1 MPLQVKR
8 FVFRE
13 VVEVHMPRP
22 QRTIKEPVEFS
33 GKGLFT
39 GTVVHVRLNPAPPNA
54 GVTFLRTDMPGS
66 APIPAKVGGGPASF
80 RRTTLSRNGA
90 EVGMV
95 EHLFAALHGLG
106 IDNLQVE
113 IDGPEMP
120 GGDGSSAFYIEPLCK
135 TGLVEQEEPKRIFVI
150 KDPIAVTRGDVSIV
164 ALPHP
169 KGLSIAYTIDYDG
182 AFVNTQTMVMDV
194 SERAFTEELAPARS
208 FLLSTEVEE
217 FKKRGLGQGASP
229 ENTLILNPD
238 KTTSI
243 PLRFPDECVRHKI
256 LDLMGDLYLVGTEL
270 QARIVA
276 VKSGHAINVR
286 LAAKL
291 QAAMREE
298 EVRGFFRRD
307 SALDIR
313 EIQKIIPHRYP
324 FLLVDRILEIDDAEG
339 RAVGIKNVT
348 FNEEFFQGHWPGY
361 PVMPGVLQV
370 EAMAQLAGV
379 LLLRKLENTGKAT
392 MLLSMDGVKI
402 RRPVVPG
409 DQMRLE
415 AVAVRMGQRTA
426 QVNTSAYVGG
436 RLVAEAQLR
445 FMLVD
450 AEAEAE

>member
-1 MPLQVKR
+1 
-8 FVFRE
+8 
-13 VVEVHMPRP
+13 MPRP

-33 GKGLFT
+33 GRGLFT
-39 GTVVHVRLNPAPPNA
+39 GAAVHARLIPAPPNS
-54 GVTFLRTDMPGS
+54 GVVFTRTDLPGS
-66 APIPAKVGGGPASF
+66 PPIPAVGGGTLSTY

-106 IDNLQVE
+106 IDNLKIE
-113 IDGPEMP
+113 IDGPEML
-120 GGDGSSAFYIEPLCK
+120 GGDGSSAFYIEPIRRK
-135 TGLVEQEEPKRIFVI
+135 GIVEQEEPKRTFVV
-150 KDPIAVTRGDVSIV
+150 KEPIAVTRGDASIV

-169 KGLSIAYTIDYDG
+169 QGLSLGYTIDYNG
-182 AFVNTQTMVMDV
+182 AFVNTQTMILDIDD
-194 SERAFTEELAPARS
+194 RAFAEELAPARS

-217 FKKRGLGQGASP
+217 FKKRGLGHGASP

-256 LDLMGDLYLVGTEL
+256 LDLLGDLYLAGTAL

-276 VKSGHAINVR
+276 VKSGHALNVR
-286 LAAKL
+286 LVERL
-291 QAAMREE
+291 QAAMRDE
-298 EVRGFFRRD
+298 EVKGYFRRD

-415 AVAVRMGQRTA
+415 AAAVRLGQRTA
-426 QVNTSAYVGG
+426 QVNTRAFVGG

>member
-1 MPLQVKR
+1 
-8 FVFRE
+8 
-13 VVEVHMPRP
+13 MPRP

-33 GKGLFT
+33 GRGTFT
-39 GTVVHVRLNPAPPNA
+39 GASAHVRLHPAPVNA
-54 GVTFLRTDMPGS
+54 GVTFIRTDIPGS
-66 APIPAKVGGGPASF
+66 APIPATGGGTLSTF

-106 IDNLQVE
+106 VDNLRIE

-120 GGDGSSAFYIEPLCK
+120 GGDGSSAFYVEPLRK
-135 TGLVEQEEPKRIFVI
+135 TGIVDQEEPKRTFEV
-150 KDPIAVTRGDVSIV
+150 KEPISVTRGDVSIV
-164 ALPHP
+164 AMPHP
-169 KGLSIAYTIDYDG
+169 RGLSLAYTIDYSD
-182 AFVNTQTMVMDV
+182 AFVDTQTLTLEVC
-194 SERAFTEELAPARS
+194 ERAFAEELAPARS

-217 FKKRGLGQGASP
+217 FQKRGLGKGASP

-256 LDLMGDLYLVGTEL
+256 LDLLGDLYLAGAEL

-276 VKSGHAINVR
+276 VKSGHAMNAR
-286 LAAKL
+286 LVAKL

-298 EVRGFFRRD
+298 EVRGYFRRD
-307 SALDIR
+307 CALDIR
-313 EIQKIIPHRYP
+313 EIQKVIPHRYP
-324 FLLVDRILEIDDAEG
+324 ILLVDRILEIDDAEG
-339 RAVGIKNVT
+339 RAVGLKNVT

-361 PVMPGVLQV
+361 PVMPGVLLV

-426 QVNTSAYVGG
+426 QVNTRAFVGG